1 MAYTALYRK
10 FRPQTFDSVIG
21 QDHIVKTLK
30 NQMKTQRVSHAYL
43 FCGTRGTGKTSTAK
57 IFARAI
63 NCTNPTA
70 DGEPCNECAV
80 CQDILAGRSVNVI
93 EIDAASNNGVD
104 NIREIREEVK
114 YPPTQGKFKVYIV
127 DEVHMLSTAAF
138 NALLK
143 TLEEPPAHVIFI
155 LATTDPQKVPATI
168 LSRVQ
173 RFDFRRI
180 TTDTIAD
187 TMMGYLQEEGH
198 RATPEAVRYVAQ
210 LGDGSMRDS
219 LSILDQCLAFFSGE
233 EVTLEKVL
241 DIMGAVDQTIFF
253 EMTEALAR
261 KDAKKAMT
269 LVEEM
274 MLSGRD
280 VKQFVTELLQH
291 LRNLL
296 LAATIPDAGMV
307 LDLAKE
313 NADRLQAA
321 AKVLSPE
328 EIIYLIGKFSDLQSE
343 MKWAPNERIL
353 LEVELMKLCAPW
365 TEKDVTT
372 LAARLGE
379 LERKVAEG
387 VQVVAVPAEGT
398 TAVPKEKP
406 KPKRKPPATPE
417 DVKKVQDQW
426 GLICGEVGD
435 MMLKATLR
443 TTGIQFKEDNALYLV
458 CDNVVAA
465 NLLERNL
472 EQINGLL
479 EKAADKSFDVHV
491 IVKKEYDDWY
501 ERTYG
506 KAEDFSTEEEDA
518 EFASLLGAYF
528 PEADVE

>member
-21 QDHIVKTLK
+21 QDHIVRTLK
-30 NQMKTQRVSHAYL
+30 NQMKTGRVSHAYL

-63 NCTNPTA
+63 NCTNPTE

-80 CQDILAGRSVNVI
+80 CRDILAGRSVNVI

-114 YPPTQGKFKVYIV
+114 YPPTQGKYKVYIV
-127 DEVHMLSTAAF
+127 DEVQMLSTAAF

-180 TTDTIAD
+180 TTETIAE
-187 TMMGYLQEEGH
+187 TLMGYLAEEGH

-253 EMTEALAR
+253 EMTEAISH

-280 VKQFVTELLQH
+280 VKQFVAEMLQH

-296 LAATIPDAGMV
+296 MAATIPDAGMV
-307 LDLAKE
+307 LDLSKE
-313 NADRLQAA
+313 NGERLQAA

-328 EIIYLIGKFSDLQSE
+328 EMIYLIGKFSDLQSE

-353 LEVELMKLCAPW
+353 LEVTLMKLCAPW

-387 VQVVAVPAEGT
+387 VPVVAVAAAPDAK
-398 TAVPKEKP
+398 PMEKP
-406 KPKRKPPATPE
+406 KPKRKPPALPE
-417 DVKKVQDQW
+417 DRKKLKEQW
-426 GLICGEVGD
+426 PLIRNEIGD
-435 MMLKATLR
+435 GAYKAQL
-443 TTGIQFKEDNALYLV
+443 GKVEIEFKEDDYLYLV
-458 CDNVVAA
+458 CEDDYLIGLIQNKLNVIVEA
-465 NLLERNL
+465 
-472 EQINGLL
+472 L
-479 EKAADKSFDVHV
+479 EKAAEKSVDVQV
-491 IVKKEYDDWY
+491 ISRKEYDKWH
-501 ERTYG
+501 EMTYG
-506 KAEDFSTEEEDA
+506 KQTEAASAEEDA

-528 PEADVE
+528 PEADIE